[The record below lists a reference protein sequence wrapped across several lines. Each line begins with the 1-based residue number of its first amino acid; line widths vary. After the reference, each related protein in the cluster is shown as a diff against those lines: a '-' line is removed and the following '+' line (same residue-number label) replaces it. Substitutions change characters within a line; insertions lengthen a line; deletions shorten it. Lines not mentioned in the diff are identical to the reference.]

1 MPDLSLETWLRDR
14 ASLDTFVNGV
24 LLFMPSFHVPSQQIN
39 SLFFE
44 KVAAPALAL
53 AGALEPILRVKYQ
66 VAENLE
72 RKLTRHSR
80 ATH

>member
-1 MPDLSLETWLRDR
+1 MSSETWLRER
-14 ASLDTFVNGV
+14 ASLDTFINGV

-53 AGALEPILRVKYQ
+53 AGTPKLILEVGYQ